1 MPTIVLKKNPRRSA
15 VVAKTLGLKMNKLI
29 RDPLTGLIITARRPG
44 QKLITSEDV
53 ARAIAE

>member
-1 MPTIVLKKNPRRSA
+1 MPTIVLKKKSRRSA
-15 VVAKTLGLKMNKLI
+15 VIAKPPGLKMNKLI
-29 RDPLTGLIITARRPG
+29 RDPLTGLMITARRPG